1 MAAVFARPTP
11 RMRKQA
17 LALALATV
25 LSLLAA
31 SPASAATA
39 TFGANLARVPNN
51 PTSCTEAN
59 LFQQIIN
66 CSVLSINPVTG
77 ESLFPP
83 AGEGTVSAVRV
94 RVGPVTG
101 PMQVVVE
108 QALRQ
113 DNPFEP
119 GKPNYACCQAMALSQ
134 VFTPAPNAITTI
146 PVNFRVRQDISP
158 DANGYYV
165 DQHLSLSVLN
175 PNVPIPAAID
185 PNAGMT
191 IWFPAWQAVGESRA
205 GPAGG
210 SGAMVLMNADWDPV
224 GTPVAPVAPGVTP
237 TVPRPLRIPNSTAF
251 VLNGRA
257 RVPLVCRATNACVGR
272 LLLQN
277 RQATAAASALLA
289 RKPKRAA
296 KPVTYGSVKFRI
308 APGKRKVVKVKLN
321 RRGKRLLGNKS
332 KPNAWASVKIAG
344 YTIPPRKLTLKSSPK
359 KSKPKKTSR

>member
-1 MAAVFARPTP
+1 M
-11 RMRKQA
+11 
-17 LALALATV
+17 LATV
-25 LSLLAA
+25 LSLFAA
-31 SPASAATA
+31 APASAATA
-39 TFGANLARVPNN
+39 TFGANLSRVPDN
-51 PTSCTEAN
+51 PISCTEAN
-59 LFQQIIN
+59 LLRQVTN

-101 PMQVVVE
+101 PMQIVVE

-113 DNPFEP
+113 DNPFEA
-119 GKPNYACCQAMALSQ
+119 GKPNYACCQVVALSQ
-134 VFTPAPNAITTI
+134 VFTPAANAITTI

-175 PNVPIPAAID
+175 PDVPIPAATD

-191 IWFPAWQAVGESRA
+191 LWFPAWQAVGENRA

-210 SGAMVLMNADWDPV
+210 TGAMVLMNADWDPV
-224 GTPVAPVAPGVTP
+224 GAPVAPVAPGVTP
-237 TVPRPLRIPNSTAF
+237 TAPRPLRIPNSTAF

-257 RVPLVCRATNACVGR
+257 RVPLVCLATDACGGR

-277 RQATAAASALLA
+277 RQTAAAASAFLA
-289 RKPKRAA
+289 RKPKKAA
-296 KPVTYGSVKFRI
+296 KPVTYGSVKFKI
-308 APGKRKVVKVKLN
+308 AAGKRKVVKVKLN
-321 RRGKRLLGNKS
+321 RRGKRLLRKKS
-332 KPNAWASVKIAG
+332 KPKAWANVKMAG
-344 YTIPPRKLTLKSSPK
+344 YAIPPRKLTLKPRSK
-359 KSKPKKTSR
+359 KASR